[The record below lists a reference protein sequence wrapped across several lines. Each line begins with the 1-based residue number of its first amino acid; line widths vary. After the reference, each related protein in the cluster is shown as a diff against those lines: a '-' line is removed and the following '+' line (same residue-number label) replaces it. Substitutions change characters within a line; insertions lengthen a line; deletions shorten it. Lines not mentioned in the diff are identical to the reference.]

1 MRDVVGRHFLKEK
14 EKKILLQ
21 SFSETFGIEAQ
32 RLFGPKPRIE
42 VFETLKHK
50 IFIINGVPCLAK
62 SDANLFPT
70 LMFKEML
77 ALIPKVT
84 VDMGAV
90 PYICNGA
97 DIMAPGIVKIN
108 GGFKE
113 KTLIVVLDQKYEKPI
128 AIGRALFDSES
139 SKALR
144 QGKIFENLHYVGDS
158 VWNTIKKFPR
168 NEKVKT

>member
-1 MRDVVGRHFLKEK
+1 MPDVVGRHFLKEK

-21 SFSETFGIEAQ
+21 SFSETFGIEV
-32 RLFGPKPRIE
+32 RSLFGPKPIIE
-42 VFETLKHK
+42 VFEALNHK

-62 SDANLFPT
+62 SDGNLFPT
-70 LMFKEML
+70 LLFKEML

-90 PYICNGA
+90 PHICNGA
-97 DIMAPGIVKIN
+97 DIMAPGIVKID
-108 GGFKE
+108 GDFKE
-113 KTLIVVLDQKYEKPI
+113 KTFVVVLDEKYEKPI

-139 SKALR
+139 SRAPR

-158 VWNTIKKFPR
+158 VWNAIKKLPR